1 MFKKLKNYF
10 KQKEWQLFNPIYL
23 GLGTG
28 VSIPD
33 IDMVIMAFFFAKGFS
48 ATQVGIG
55 LSLQSLFLLI
65 AEIPTGVFADLYG
78 KRKSVQVSWL
88 MQSLIFGLF
97 FFITEPWMMWFLFSL
112 KGIAYT
118 FSSGAFE
125 SLPYDIAKKAKRE
138 DLINKFYS
146 TFEFVYQFATAFS
159 NLNAIIFLYLV
170 GATTQYFVFGQSHQ
184 GLDFLWLTGCVGY
197 FVGAMILSGLKEKT
211 RKVTF
216 SLKKNFADTVK
227 ISKQAIKYTSSHPVV
242 KKLLFVG
249 IFSEVVNLFFSDVVY
264 QSFLLDLKLDVRN
277 LPIMVALGS
286 LMGAVFSLVPKY
298 FSKKFSSEKKYLEI
312 MMVARLLVLTSL
324 FVVSGPIAGLIFF
337 VVYFSF
343 SSLISPI
350 MSPFKQYFYQ
360 KNMRASRGSLESLV
374 RNIISIVLFPAI
386 GFALDNFGS
395 HKTALM
401 AFFPLILVILI
412 FHSIEQREALKH

>member
-170 GATTQYFVFGQSHQ
+170 GATTQYFVFVQSH
-184 GLDFLWLTGCVGY
+184 
-197 FVGAMILSGLKEKT
+197 
-211 RKVTF
+211 
-216 SLKKNFADTVK
+216 
-227 ISKQAIKYTSSHPVV
+227 
-242 KKLLFVG
+242 
-249 IFSEVVNLFFSDVVY
+249 
-264 QSFLLDLKLDVRN
+264 
-277 LPIMVALGS
+277 
-286 LMGAVFSLVPKY
+286 
-298 FSKKFSSEKKYLEI
+298 
-312 MMVARLLVLTSL
+312 
-324 FVVSGPIAGLIFF
+324 
-337 VVYFSF
+337 
-343 SSLISPI
+343 
-350 MSPFKQYFYQ
+350 
-360 KNMRASRGSLESLV
+360 
-374 RNIISIVLFPAI
+374 
-386 GFALDNFGS
+386 
-395 HKTALM
+395 
-401 AFFPLILVILI
+401 
-412 FHSIEQREALKH
+412 